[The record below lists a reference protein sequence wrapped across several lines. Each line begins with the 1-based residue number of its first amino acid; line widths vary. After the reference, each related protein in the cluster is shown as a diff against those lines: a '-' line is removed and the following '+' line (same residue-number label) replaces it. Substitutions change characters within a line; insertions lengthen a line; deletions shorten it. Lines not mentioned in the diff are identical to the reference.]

1 MKDANAAIWIT
12 DLSSN
17 GVWVNEKRIPKN
29 EATKIYNRDII
40 SFTPGAPGK
49 GIAKTFYNILC
60 KCLIRFFT
68 QSIILFPFFFE

>member
-1 MKDANAAIWIT
+1 MKDADAAIWVT

-49 GIAKTFYNILC
+49 GVFGGRSMRVSVLST
-60 KCLIRFFT
+60 
-68 QSIILFPFFFE
+68 PFFLLC